1 MQIAWKEN
9 VNNADTMIIVLD
21 IDQEGR
27 KIMKFKI
34 NNREWEII
42 EASQQAIKNKQ
53 NIRRANEE
61 ENLKSIDT
69 RYYGITYCDEQK
81 IYIDEDLPA
90 DRKKATLIHEL
101 THCYIDNYITHCE
114 KQYTEEDVADIV
126 ANSYDIIHEIVEQY
140 ERNNGV
146 NIEQGIDSILLDG
159 KPILYCE
166 RQKWT

>member
-1 MQIAWKEN
+1 
-9 VNNADTMIIVLD
+9 MIIVLD
-21 IDQEGR
+21 IDQKR
-27 KIMKFKI
+27 RIRMKFKI
-34 NNREWEII
+34 NNREWKITET
-42 EASQQAIKNKQ
+42 SQESIKNMQ

-69 RYYGITYCDEQK
+69 RYYGITYCDIQK

-90 DRKKATLIHEL
+90 DRKKSTLIHEL

-140 ERNNGV
+140 NSYELKKKFA
-146 NIEQGIDSILLDG
+146 NIGETINIIS
-159 KPILYCE
+159 
-166 RQKWT
+166 T

>member
-1 MQIAWKEN
+1 M
-9 VNNADTMIIVLD
+9 
-21 IDQEGR
+21 
-27 KIMKFKI
+27 
-34 NNREWEII
+34 
-42 EASQQAIKNKQ
+42 Q

-69 RYYGITYCDEQK
+69 RYYGITYCDIQK

-90 DRKKATLIHEL
+90 DRKKSTLIHEL

-140 ERNNGV
+140 NSYELKKKFA
-146 NIEQGIDSILLDG
+146 NIGETINIIS
-159 KPILYCE
+159 
-166 RQKWT
+166 T

>member
-1 MQIAWKEN
+1 MQIVCKED
-9 VNNADTMIIVLD
+9 AMSASIMTIVLD

-34 NNREWEII
+34 NNREWKII
-42 EASQQAIKNKQ
+42 EVSQQAIKNKQ

-81 IYIDEDLPA
+81 IYIDEDLPK

-101 THCYIDNYITHCE
+101 THCYIDNYITHCD

-126 ANSYDIIHEIVEQY
+126 SNSHDII
-140 ERNNGV
+140 RNIADKYFEVKN
-146 NIEQGIDSILLDG
+146 EH
-159 KPILYCE
+159 K
-166 RQKWT
+166 